1 MRARAFSRQLPRQA
15 FAMDRY
21 RRASLTCMVV
31 AGLSASRG
39 ASRVAAQESP
49 TQLSR
54 SDKLLLAAATI
65 GLPPAGVAPGDLP
78 EPTSRGAR
86 LLAAYCTQC
95 HSLPAPTAHS
105 ATDWPSVARRMW
117 LRMEWL
123 PDSLGVKVPTNAE
136 RYEILQYLTVNALR
150 VSGSE
155 LPAGRGREA
164 FALICSR
171 CHALPDPR
179 VHSKA
184 DWGVVFARME
194 RNMERMKVAPPTG
207 QQTEEILEYLQTASA
222 PARRMMKKP

>member
-1 MRARAFSRQLPRQA
+1 MLPETARQA

-21 RRASLTCMVV
+21 RRASLILV
-31 AGLSASRG
+31 AVAWLTACHEAPRARAQASP
-39 ASRVAAQESP
+39 P

-54 SDKLLLAAATI
+54 SDQLLLAAATI
-65 GLPPAGVAPGDLP
+65 GLPPTGVAPGDLP
-78 EPTSRGAR
+78 EPTSRGAH
-86 LLAAYCTQC
+86 LLATYCAQC

-194 RNMERMKVAPPTG
+194 RNMERMKVAPPTA
-207 QQTEEILEYLQTASA
+207 QQTEEILYYLQNQTGV
-222 PARRMMKKP
+222 RR